1 VRAILA
7 LLFRSALALCPPGFR
22 REYGAA
28 MLDDFARACAEERS
42 VHGTVGAVTYALGA
56 SGDLFTTALREY
68 AAMFFRDFS
77 YALRALRKTPSFTAV
92 VVATLALAI
101 GANAAVFSVLHAVV
115 LAPLP
120 YSDPDRL
127 VALEVLEKGKQSNNS
142 LPDYADTVRQAG
154 TVFVSSASFQNTMN
168 TVTGRGEP
176 RTYQGVLATPRLFET
191 LGVRPELGRFPTAH
205 DAVRGTAKIVVISD
219 TLWRSTFGADPNA
232 IGSSV
237 RIDGDSY
244 RLIGVVPA
252 NFRQPRPGP
261 QGFVLAD
268 IWTFLPENGAGTQYD
283 RGYRS
288 FSEIARLRPGVPIA
302 SAQAAV
308 DAAYSGL
315 VRRYPSDDTGYAV
328 HVESLADSL
337 VGNVRALLFAMFAAV
352 GAVLLVACANVAN
365 LLLSRAASR
374 EREFSV
380 RIAIGASRGRII
392 AQLLVETFVLALAG
406 GACGIA
412 LAYGAVAAFVA
423 FHPPNIPRA
432 DLVTVDGASILYTL
446 GVVAFCTL
454 AAGLAPAFTS
464 SQRDVAVALKS
475 AGRGGD
481 AHRGARARNILVACE
496 IAMTLAL
503 VVGAGLVVRSFI
515 ALTGQPLGFEANL
528 VTTVGGIDLPD
539 SRYGA
544 DAAREAMMTRMVAKV
559 RSVPGVERVAWAF
572 SAPFTHY
579 NFGTTFTIPGHPVR
593 PGYEPSA
600 SIDPV
605 GPDYFRILHATM
617 LGGRTFTDDDRTGS
631 LRVAIVNQTFVREY
645 FGGRTPIGLQIVPGI
660 SLAADKT
667 PPNRTIVGVVADLR
681 SSFTKPAAPEI
692 YIPARQLPIGGST
705 LVVATEPG
713 TDPTA
718 DVAAAVVSLDP
729 LLPKPAVVSLP
740 VLLRQS
746 VAVQQLSV
754 AALCALAFVALALSI
769 AGIFAVVSYGVTQR
783 THEFGVRMAL
793 GADARQIVR
802 MVIGGAMRLAFV
814 GIAIGLLVAG
824 AGTRL
829 LSDQLF
835 DTQPLDPLTFASVT
849 LLVIAAALVA
859 ALVPARRATR
869 VDPIVA
875 LRYE

>member
-1 VRAILA
+1 
-7 LLFRSALALCPPGFR
+7 
-22 REYGAA
+22 
-28 MLDDFARACAEERS
+28 
-42 VHGTVGAVTYALGA
+42 
-56 SGDLFTTALREY
+56 
-68 AAMFFRDFS
+68 
-77 YALRALRKTPSFTAV
+77 
-92 VVATLALAI
+92 
-101 GANAAVFSVLHAVV
+101 
-115 LAPLP
+115 
-120 YSDPDRL
+120 
-127 VALEVLEKGKQSNNS
+127 
-142 LPDYADTVRQAG
+142 
-154 TVFVSSASFQNTMN
+154 
-168 TVTGRGEP
+168 
-176 RTYQGVLATPRLFET
+176 
-191 LGVRPELGRFPTAH
+191 
-205 DAVRGTAKIVVISD
+205 
-219 TLWRSTFGADPNA
+219 
-232 IGSSV
+232 
-237 RIDGDSY
+237 
-244 RLIGVVPA
+244 
-252 NFRQPRPGP
+252 
-261 QGFVLAD
+261 
-268 IWTFLPENGAGTQYD
+268 
-283 RGYRS
+283 
-288 FSEIARLRPGVPIA
+288 
-302 SAQAAV
+302 
-308 DAAYSGL
+308 
-315 VRRYPSDDTGYAV
+315 
-328 HVESLADSL
+328 
-337 VGNVRALLFAMFAAV
+337 
-352 GAVLLVACANVAN
+352 
-365 LLLSRAASR
+365 
-374 EREFSV
+374 
-380 RIAIGASRGRII
+380 
-392 AQLLVETFVLALAG
+392 
-406 GACGIA
+406 
-412 LAYGAVAAFVA
+412 
-423 FHPPNIPRA
+423 
-432 DLVTVDGASILYTL
+432 
-446 GVVAFCTL
+446 
-454 AAGLAPAFTS
+454 
-464 SQRDVAVALKS
+464 
-475 AGRGGD
+475 
-481 AHRGARARNILVACE
+481 
-496 IAMTLAL
+496 
-503 VVGAGLVVRSFI
+503 
-515 ALTGQPLGFEANL
+515 
-528 VTTVGGIDLPD
+528 
-539 SRYGA
+539 
-544 DAAREAMMTRMVAKV
+544 
-559 RSVPGVERVAWAF
+559 
-572 SAPFTHY
+572 
-579 NFGTTFTIPGHPVR
+579 
-593 PGYEPSA
+593 
-600 SIDPV
+600 
-605 GPDYFRILHATM
+605 M